1 MVMARVRTKDGV
13 GHVVTKKKSDKG
25 IGKKGDVIVDHTS
38 KKTGKYDKM
47 NLTKVSGAKT
57 VKEGVKHT
65 RKWHDENP
73 KKKVTNGGKK
83 TNKK

>member
-1 MVMARVRTKDGV
+1 MVMAKVRTKDGV
-13 GHVVTKKKSDKG
+13 GHVIKKKKSDTG

-38 KKTGKYDKM
+38 KKKGKYDKM

-65 RKWHDENP
+65 RKWHAENP